1 MKADNFDI
9 RRDRDVDFGTQK
21 GRRNRH
27 TCEEI
32 TMRRILFSIAVIVG
46 LSALV
51 AQSVQSQSEPT
62 KQASS
67 AGASGQDEAKARP
80 RTDRSADEAAIRAN
94 IARFVKAYN
103 AGEAKAVAAL
113 FTSDGEA
120 WDKEG

>member
-62 KQASS
+62 KQAPS
-67 AGASGQDEAKARP
+67 AGASGQDEAKAGA
-80 RTDRSADEAAIRAN
+80 RTDRAADWQTHRATTDRAVEA
-94 IARFVKAYN
+94 YQ
-103 AGEAKAVAAL
+103 
-113 FTSDGEA
+113 
-120 WDKEG
+120 